1 MNGTSQSDLLNK
13 QTVLAAS
20 KMPSMSET
28 TLEIYKSVTVDFY
41 IKLVFYLIYIKYF
54 FCKAKWDYVE

>member
-41 IKLVFYLIYIKYF
+41 IKLVFY
-54 FCKAKWDYVE
+54 